1 MNQWDEEIAI
11 AIPRIM
17 KHEGFREKP
26 YRDTVGKLTIGYGR
40 NLDDVGISEL
50 EGRVLLEQDLLKA
63 AEQLNKLMQDEV
75 LAKHFD
81 SQDNAARSFVLIE
94 MIFNM
99 GVGTFKKFKNLIAAL
114 NDQNWEKA
122 AAEMLDSKWAEQVGQ
137 RAKTLAEV
145 MRTNEHASA

>member
-1 MNQWDEEIAI
+1 MNKWDEEIAI
-11 AIPRIM
+11 ASPRIM
-17 KHEGFREKP
+17 KHEGFRSQP

-81 SQDNAARSFVLIE
+81 SQENAARSFVLIE

>member
-1 MNQWDEEIAI
+1 MNKWDEEIAI

-17 KHEGFREKP
+17 KHEGFRSKP

-40 NLDDVGISEL
+40 NLDDVGISEV
-50 EGRVLLEQDLLKA
+50 EARVLLEQDLLKA
-63 AEQLNKLMQDEV
+63 AEQFNKLMEDGTIE
-75 LAKHFD
+75 KHFD
-81 SQDNAARSFVLIE
+81 SQDEAARAFVLIE

-114 NDQNWEKA
+114 NAKDWEKA
-122 AAEMLDSKWAEQVGQ
+122 SAEMLDSKWAEQVGQ

-145 MRTNEHASA
+145 VRTGSHEL